1 MKIPP
6 VTMTYYASSEDNEE
20 RRRQRLLNLLRELSA
35 TSPDIIRLNRTIA
48 SSGEVDFELCKKILS
63 SLDGKSDRRSL
74 RTKRILTGLMRM

>member
-6 VTMTYYASSEDNEE
+6 VTMTYHASSEDNEE

-35 TSPDIIRLNRTIA
+35 TSPDIVRLNRSIA
-48 SSGEVDFELCKKILS
+48 GSGKIDRELCKKILS

-74 RTKRILTGLMRM
+74 RVKRILAGLMRV